1 MSNAAPL
8 LTAVEISL
16 YPLQDNYLEV
26 IRWFIQQLDG
36 YPNIERRTNA
46 MSTQLQGPHEE
57 LFALLASASAA
68 AYRQFGRAV
77 FVCKFIPGGL
87 NLEYKE

>member
-1 MSNAAPL
+1 MNYSQPL

-36 YPNIERRTNA
+36 HPGIERHTNG
-46 MSTQLQGPHEE
+46 MSTQLQGPHDT
-57 LFALLASASAA
+57 LFALLAEASAA
-68 AYRQFGRAV
+68 AYRKFGRAV
-77 FVCKFIPGGL
+77 FVCKFIPGGV
-87 NLEYKE
+87 NLEHRE